1 MKGQIAPQW
10 FRTLDDAQEH
20 AETEIG
26 SYDDKGVAEADENGY
41 PKPSPFSLGIRAA
54 LGSDDPEDQNN
65 NEPGSEDGD
74 EWQRGYEY
82 GVSKRHNT
90 TLGVRK
96 LSPNRSRKEK
106 PLDYEKLGAFFNQYA
121 PDRNITKAFNQH
133 EQNQKDKKGVT
144 EGKGLAKKVKIV
156 KGPDAG
162 KTGWIRE
169 IKHGSFKGAAK
180 SYYIDLDDGG
190 QANNIPGTALRL
202 VIDQDVAETAQG
214 HTIEA
219 HGVRGMDRK
228 TWHKTFKNVDQLNV
242 WAEKYDAEIHGTR
255 DLEQA
260 KRGNLSPAIRGVAE
274 AGKPDVMRHRG
285 DKTIRVVKKGGKPI
299 GEIGIDAEASPGNG
313 QYYVKLYDGSY
324 DAVGFDTAAEALAE
338 LKSAISEG
346 RLTEFAPSTGGD
358 DGDDGFDEDTL
369 RQLAAKWYQGDED
382 PRVEQ
387 VLMAAGWEIGQDEGY
402 EDEPGVFVV
411 MSGDEHGKSYISWPA
426 SELQSDVAEQG
437 VAESSMYG
445 DEEVSWE
452 KGGRR
457 APTGAFRNPAADK
470 KDQKAQARQQ
480 SKAAFSDMMGRSAA
494 DLTSRLK
501 IREQGVAEGVKK
513 MSPQQQHD
521 FDRMR
526 YGAMSRKE
534 YDAKWKK
541 PLKSDDEVIYGKKKG
556 VTEARNNVSIPA
568 ALEMLKDARAY
579 LDQFDP
585 EDDDDYF
592 DAYETIAAEFDMESN
607 DSSNDPLTDLLD
619 MYEVNPQQAAQMLA
633 DHLQSQSK
641 DVAEGIMDVV
651 NIGAQVLYKGQPAEV
666 IAVDGTAAT
675 VYVPTWKSIPGM
687 VDDTIEVDPASKFL
701 AQIGEQSVKED
712 DVNDFLAR
720 GGAITQVKPN
730 KGPRYPGTSLGSKHI
745 GTLRGGKAST
755 ISGKNANTRPTVKP
769 VVAVEAERNEMD
781 TPAVQNALAKMAAK
795 HKDEKWSK
803 EQLTA
808 LGKRLAARGAAE
820 RKTKGVDEDSWHDG
834 QNAWSSENNQWSNES
849 VEDRRLN
856 RLIEYRLAEMRRA
869 GYDI

>member
-1 MKGQIAPQW
+1 
-10 FRTLDDAQEH
+10 
-20 AETEIG
+20 
-26 SYDDKGVAEADENGY
+26 
-41 PKPSPFSLGIRAA
+41 
-54 LGSDDPEDQNN
+54 
-65 NEPGSEDGD
+65 
-74 EWQRGYEY
+74 
-82 GVSKRHNT
+82 
-90 TLGVRK
+90 
-96 LSPNRSRKEK
+96 
-106 PLDYEKLGAFFNQYA
+106 
-121 PDRNITKAFNQH
+121 
-133 EQNQKDKKGVT
+133 
-144 EGKGLAKKVKIV
+144 
-156 KGPDAG
+156 
-162 KTGWIRE
+162 
-169 IKHGSFKGAAK
+169 
-180 SYYIDLDDGG
+180 
-190 QANNIPGTALRL
+190 
-202 VIDQDVAETAQG
+202 
-214 HTIEA
+214 
-219 HGVRGMDRK
+219 
-228 TWHKTFKNVDQLNV
+228 
-242 WAEKYDAEIHGTR
+242 
-255 DLEQA
+255 
-260 KRGNLSPAIRGVAE
+260 
-274 AGKPDVMRHRG
+274 
-285 DKTIRVVKKGGKPI
+285 
-299 GEIGIDAEASPGNG
+299 
-313 QYYVKLYDGSY
+313 
-324 DAVGFDTAAEALAE
+324 VGFDTAAEALAE

-346 RLTEFAPSTGGD
+346 RLTEFAPSDSGGGD

-437 VAESSMYG
+437 VAEGSMYG

-457 APTGAFRNPAADK
+457 APTGAFRNPAVVKTNKSIGTRVSDIGAGGKEYNVKTDK
-470 KDQKAQARQQ
+470 EWDKQKD
-480 SKAAFSDMMGRSAA
+480 
-494 DLTSRLK
+494 
-501 IREQGVAEGVKK
+501 VAEAGHSDANRLEHRGAEYNVYFNTGKGRYTARGTGQMK
-513 MSPQQQHD
+513 GQIAPQWFRTLDDAQEHAETEI
-521 FDRMR
+521 
-526 YGAMSRKE
+526 GS
-534 YDAKWKK
+534 YD
-541 PLKSDDEVIYGKKKG
+541 DKG
-556 VTEARNNVSIPA
+556 VTEARNKVSVPA
-568 ALEMLKDARAY
+568 ALEMLKKARAY

-592 DAYETIAAEFDMESN
+592 DAYETIAAEFSMESD
-607 DSSNDPLTDLLD
+607 DSSIDPLTDLLD

>member
-1 MKGQIAPQW
+1 MRNLKKVGNRIDLPQ
-10 FRTLDDAQEH
+10 LIQS
-20 AETEIG
+20 ET
-26 SYDDKGVAEADENGY
+26 SKKSGVAEGAEETLQQQ
-41 PKPSPFSLGIRAA
+41 KIRAA
-54 LGSDDPEDQNN
+54 ISNGLAKSSQMGKTEYQSQPTNRTYFDNAGYASDKLTGIESIDP
-65 NEPGSEDGD
+65 DGTVVISMGD
-74 EWQRGYEY
+74 TKAANW
-82 GVSKRHNT
+82 VKKLA
-90 TLGVRK
+90 TLGGMPGVKTREVQ
-96 LSPNRSRKEK
+96 P
-106 PLDYEKLGAFFNQYA
+106 
-121 PDRNITKAFNQH
+121 
-133 EQNQKDKKGVT
+133 QKQGVT

-338 LKSAISEG
+338 LKLAISEG
-346 RLTEFAPSTGGD
+346 RLTEFAPSTGGGD

-369 RQLAAKWYQGDED
+369 RQLAARWYQGDED

-411 MSGDEHGKSYISWPA
+411 MSGDEHGKTYISWPA
-426 SELQSDVAEQG
+426 SELQSG
-437 VAESSMYG
+437 
-445 DEEVSWE
+445 
-452 KGGRR
+452 
-457 APTGAFRNPAADK
+457 
-470 KDQKAQARQQ
+470 
-480 SKAAFSDMMGRSAA
+480 
-494 DLTSRLK
+494 
-501 IREQGVAEGVKK
+501 IAEGA
-513 MSPQQQHD
+513 S
-521 FDRMR
+521 
-526 YGAMSRKE
+526 
-534 YDAKWKK
+534 
-541 PLKSDDEVIYGKKKG
+541 
-556 VTEARNNVSIPA
+556 
-568 ALEMLKDARAY
+568 
-579 LDQFDP
+579 
-585 EDDDDYF
+585 
-592 DAYETIAAEFDMESN
+592 
-607 DSSNDPLTDLLD
+607 
-619 MYEVNPQQAAQMLA
+619 
-633 DHLQSQSK
+633 
-641 DVAEGIMDVV
+641 VV

-701 AQIGEQSVKED
+701 AQIGEQLVKED

-849 VEDRRLN
+849 VDDRRLN